1 MKKPESLRAKLVA
14 AFPELAAD
22 PNRLRMWIEQ
32 GSLQCNAAPD
42 NLNYGVRYTLTVV
55 IEGWSLPA
63 IMIWVLLIDWL
74 RIQQPELLTPAHN
87 EGERGVPFEADI
99 LTATESDI
107 SFDLPLREMIRVAR
121 RPDGGFDMEY
131 VAEKNVLFPD
141 AQPILPN
148 GPLLQSV
155 WVEGRK
161 LLPEELP

>member
-1 MKKPESLRAKLVA
+1 M
-14 AFPELAAD
+14 AD
-22 PNRLRMWIEQ
+22 
-32 GSLQCNAAPD
+32 
-42 NLNYGVRYTLTVV
+42 T
-55 IEGWSLPA
+55 
-63 IMIWVLLIDWL
+63 
-74 RIQQPELLTPAHN
+74 
-87 EGERGVPFEADI
+87 

-107 SFDLPLREMIRVAR
+107 SFDLPLREMIRVNP